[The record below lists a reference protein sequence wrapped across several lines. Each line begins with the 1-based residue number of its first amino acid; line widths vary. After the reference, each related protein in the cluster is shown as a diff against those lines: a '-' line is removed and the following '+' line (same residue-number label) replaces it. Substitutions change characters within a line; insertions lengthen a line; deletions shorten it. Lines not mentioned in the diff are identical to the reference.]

1 MWSMNAVSEDDKLDR
16 DTAKKVI
23 RRSWQLARPYRRTT
37 QAALVLV
44 TFWTATT
51 LAGPVIVK
59 FGIDEGL
66 ETKNGHA
73 LNMAVAAYVV
83 VTVLAYFIARL
94 QFVYINRAGESR
106 LYPALA
112 TG

>member
-1 MWSMNAVSEDDKLDR
+1 M
-16 DTAKKVI
+16 
-23 RRSWQLARPYRRTT
+23 
-37 QAALVLV
+37 LV